1 MSDLPSTVRRRLAHA
16 SASAELHPD
25 APHLDADLLT
35 AFSEQSLAQPERE
48 RVLLHLAAC
57 TDCRQ
62 VLALSAPEAALAAQ
76 SPSEVAA
83 RAAAAVGRPA
93 WSWMA
98 LRFGSAMAVLVIA
111 GGAALLYRNH
121 QQAQQPPVV
130 VTTGDSARTI
140 APQSP
145 AAGTSVAKQKVQ
157 SAENTENKTSA
168 PTRGQMAKD
177 AMPQPLAQQPEAK
190 KRLLDQSDR
199 VAAPMLTASKA
210 APPARSLQAAP
221 MVEPAAPAPLQVES
235 ASSALGK
242 VSVPST
248 ARILTVEAPPPAER
262 AAANTAFM
270 SLASTNDQPTTP
282 LSLQDR
288 QDRDLAEAKP
298 VGSLQTAPG
307 KRRLLIADSF
317 LSSGRFMRPAPLGN
331 AFAQAPSPGMF
342 GAHAHSGAPF
352 ANSQWAVAMG
362 HVEHSANGRMWQAV
376 AVAPG
381 VFFRVVASNGSEVW
395 AGGDG
400 GALYHSSDGG
410 TLWTRVTPAA
420 GGLVLHD
427 DVSSLAV
434 SDPTHV
440 VLGTAD
446 GRTWASN
453 DAGQHWQ
460 IVP

>member
-1 MSDLPSTVRRRLAHA
+1 MSDLPSTVRRSLAHA
-16 SASAELHPD
+16 SASPESHPD

-48 RVLLHLAAC
+48 RVLLHLAVCA
-57 TDCRQ
+57 DCRQ

-76 SPSEVAA
+76 SEAPA
-83 RAAAAVGRPA
+83 RAAAAVGRPG

-111 GGAALLYRNH
+111 GGAALLYRN
-121 QQAQQPPVV
+121 QQQQQQSPVV
-130 VTTGDSARTI
+130 VTTGGSARSS
-140 APQSP
+140 APPSQP
-145 AAGTSVAKQKVQ
+145 PVATKEAATSATSQKVQ
-157 SAENTENKTSA
+157 SAVTTENKTSA
-168 PTRGQMAKD
+168 PTRDQVAKAKVEALPQPQAKKFAEAKD
-177 AMPQPLAQQPEAK
+177 SAGAGALA
-190 KRLLDQSDR
+190 
-199 VAAPMLTASKA
+199 ASKPPA
-210 APPARSLQAAP
+210 PSRSAQATFMARQDAAVPAPPQA
-221 MVEPAAPAPLQVES
+221 ES
-235 ASSALGK
+235 ASAALSK

-248 ARILTVEAPPPAER
+248 VQIVPVDAPSPAER
-262 AAANTAFM
+262 AASNTAIM
-270 SLASTNDQPTTP
+270 SLASTNPP
-282 LSLQDR
+282 ASLSPQDR
-288 QDRDLAEAKP
+288 NFADAQSI
-298 VGSLQTAPG
+298 GSGLQTRQVTHRTPPA
-307 KRRLLIADSF
+307 LLY
-317 LSSGRFMRPAPLGN
+317 RFMRPAPLGN
-331 AFAQAPSPGMF
+331 AFAQGPSPNMF
-342 GAHAHSGAPF
+342 SAHAHAGAPF
-352 ANSQWAVAMG
+352 ATSQWAIAMG
-362 HVEHSANGRMWQAV
+362 HVEHSTDGRMWQAV

-400 GALYHSSDGG
+400 GTLYHSSDGG

-420 GGLVLHD
+420 GGQVLRD

-446 GRTWASN
+446 GRTWSSS